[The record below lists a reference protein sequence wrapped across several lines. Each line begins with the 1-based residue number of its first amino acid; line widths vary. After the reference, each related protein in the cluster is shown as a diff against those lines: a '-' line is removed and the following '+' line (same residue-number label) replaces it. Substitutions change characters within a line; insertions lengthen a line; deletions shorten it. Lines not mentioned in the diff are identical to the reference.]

1 MNKKYSAR
9 KAAVIEIGSNSV
21 RMQVSQFSKGEI
33 SLLDSLEYPV
43 NLGHDVFETG
53 SISFES
59 LRELSGVLGKFSSAL
74 LSYGIEKPKVIS
86 CTALREAKNRSLV
99 VDQLKVRNGLSVSVL
114 EESEEKAYLYSELI
128 NRLAEGGA
136 LKNKHSLLAYIG
148 SGSIGLAVFDG
159 SRVVY
164 SQNISMGALKLHDI
178 MARLRRDIDDF
189 HFIVE
194 EYLGTILNRIHISEF
209 QIECLVLTGSGISQ
223 IARLCGAEESE
234 KEPYRI
240 DVKRLSSLYREI
252 CALSMEAIAQRYS
265 ISEEEAAVLYSTL
278 SIYHSMLRFQP
289 NASQLLSPQVDIS
302 EAIARYLLAPKTEGA
317 LQTYLQESAVAC
329 TELSARRFG
338 CDLKHSRQVGFFAC
352 AIFDKLKKV
361 HGLSSSKRLILE
373 LAALLHSCGSYVSV
387 RKHNQCTYDLI
398 KGMDIFG
405 LRQSEVTE
413 IAFVAGSISES
424 FSPEENLDFS
434 LLSDEEQLI
443 ISKLAAIFR
452 LANALDKSHG
462 GKFHDLR
469 VSLEEDRVL
478 FRAETSE
485 SNHLLEKWS
494 FREAAG
500 YFQKVFG
507 LSPELTVKFELL

>member
-1 MNKKYSAR
+1 MNKKYSAH
-9 KAAVIEIGSNSV
+9 KAAVIEIGSNNV
-21 RMQVSQFSKGEI
+21 RMQVSQLSKGQLT
-33 SLLDSLEYPV
+33 LLDSLEYPV

-53 SISFES
+53 NISFES
-59 LRELSGVLGKFSSAL
+59 LRELSGVLGKFSAAL
-74 LSYGIEKPKVIS
+74 LSYGVEKPKVIS
-86 CTALREAKNRSLV
+86 CTALREAKNRALV
-99 VDQLKVRNGLSVSVL
+99 ADQLKVRNGLSVSVL
-114 EESEEKAYLYSELI
+114 EESEEKAYLFSELI
-128 NRLAEGGA
+128 NHLAGEEA

-148 SGSIGLAVFDG
+148 SGSIGVAVFDG

-164 SQNISMGALKLHDI
+164 SQNISMGALKLYDI

-194 EYLGTILNRIHISEF
+194 EYLDTILNRIHISEF
-209 QIECLVLTGSGISQ
+209 HIETLVLTGSGISQ
-223 IARLCGAEESE
+223 IAKLCGAKGNG

-240 DVKRLSSLYREI
+240 GVKKLSSLYREI
-252 CALSMEAIAQRYS
+252 CGLTMEAIAQRYN

-289 NASQLLSPQVDIS
+289 DAAELLSPQADIS

-317 LQTYLQESAVAC
+317 FQTYLRESAIAC

-338 CDLKHSRQVGFFAC
+338 CDLEHSRLVGSFAC
-352 AIFDKLKKV
+352 TIFDRLKKV
-361 HGLSSSKRLILE
+361 HGLAPSKRLILE

-413 IAFVAGSISES
+413 IAFVAGSISEALS
-424 FSPEENLDFS
+424 QEENLDFS
-434 LLSDEEQLI
+434 LLPGEEQLI

-452 LANALDKSHG
+452 LANALDKSHS
-462 GKFHDLR
+462 GKFHELR
-469 VSLEEDRVL
+469 ISLEEDRVL

-494 FREAAG
+494 FREAAW
-500 YFQKVFG
+500 YFQKIFG